1 MHPAI
6 AAALIG
12 PRTMDQLEDLPGA
25 AELTLKGEVPDLID
39 DVVPTRSRRQP
50 RRRSL
55 DTAGPVNPLTETELE
70 Q

>member
-1 MHPAI
+1 
-6 AAALIG
+6 
-12 PRTMDQLEDLPGA
+12 MDQLEDLPGA